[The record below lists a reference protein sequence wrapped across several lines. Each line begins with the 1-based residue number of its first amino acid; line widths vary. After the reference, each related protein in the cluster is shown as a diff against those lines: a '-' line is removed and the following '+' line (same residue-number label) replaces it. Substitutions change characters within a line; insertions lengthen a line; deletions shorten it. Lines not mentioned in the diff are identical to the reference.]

1 MPFLED
7 PTRQPQ
13 YSNYNQRPIQQTSYS
28 PPQTSS
34 NPFLLTMG
42 QGPTESYNEVLP
54 LDILSMNKPG
64 VIHDSYRPDPRTKP
78 VTKVPPQQSNDYT
91 SSGSNMLYGM
101 TFHDEDV
108 APVNRRGPQ

>member
-7 PTRQPQ
+7 TTRQPQ
-13 YSNYNQRPIQQTSYS
+13 YYNYNQKPIQQTSYS

-34 NPFLLTMG
+34 NPFLLTMQ
-42 QGPTESYNEVLP
+42 QGPTESYNDVLP
-54 LDILSMNKPG
+54 LDVLSANKPG
-64 VIHDSYRPDPRTKP
+64 VIYDSYSPDPRTKS
-78 VTKVPPQQSNDYT
+78 VTKIPPQQSNDYT